1 MAEAETKTYRLK
13 KGFTHSVIVAGE
25 LVSLL
30 GDGTDNVTA
39 DLNEAQAA
47 AFGDKFEALGGEKSD
62 PADAA
67 TVRDDKV
74 EKEEEAE
81 AEAEKAEAEKVVA
94 PVVTPPTN
102 AVAAPKPA
110 VAAPATTPAA
120 APAAKP

>member
-13 KGFTHSVIVAGE
+13 KGFTHSAIVEGE

-47 AFGDKFEALGGEKSD
+47 AFGDKFEALGGEKGD
-62 PADAA
+62 PADSA

-74 EKEEEAE
+74 EKE
-81 AEAEKAEAEKVVA
+81 KAEDDKVVA